1 MIAAICGYLALGT
14 SPAQW
19 SFQEWMQHVVGLC
32 AIIGA
37 KLGNSP
43 LPSAWQKGL
52 AEKFDR
58 AFPGAQR

>member
-43 LPSAWQKGL
+43 LPSTWQKTFDK
-52 AEKFDR
+52 KFDA
-58 AFPGAQR
+58 AFPGQVR